1 MLAQASI
8 QARRTNAATNRE
20 KAHRNSWTIAF
31 ATGTMYSA
39 RRQSK
44 DLTAMTNVDNAV
56 ITLARELVSIDSRSF
71 ISNLPVADRVEAALP
86 GFEIER
92 LDYTDPAG
100 VAKRVLVA
108 HRGPAGGIAL
118 SGHMDTVP
126 DTGWQEDPW
135 SARLDPD
142 GTLHGLGSTDMK
154 GPVAAAIVAAR
165 SLPDTVPI
173 TLLITTDEETTKQG
187 ARLIAQTSKLVRRVK
202 PHGIVVVE
210 PTGMVPVRGHRSH
223 IAFTCVATGVQAHS
237 STGRGRNANWDLI
250 PFLVEMKSVFERLR
264 TDTTLQDADYTPP
277 FSDFNLV
284 IDNHGAAVN
293 VTVPKATA
301 RIKFRYS
308 ARVDPSPVLQSVYG
322 AAKRFNITVTE
333 AREGFPPELPADHP
347 LVRMCADLTNRAPTT
362 APYGTD
368 ASELQAIAPCVVL
381 GPGDIAEAHTPTEK
395 LRVADLINAVP
406 VLMHVAERAAQIK

>member
-1 MLAQASI
+1 LSVTAARAHIGNI
-8 QARRTNAATNRE
+8 QRE
-20 KAHRNSWTIAF
+20 THSMPDQTD
-31 ATGTMYSA
+31 
-39 RRQSK
+39 QVLE
-44 DLTAMTNVDNAV
+44 LT
-56 ITLARELVSIDSRSF
+56 RELVSLDSRSF
-71 ISNLPVADRVEAALP
+71 KSNLAVAERVEAALA

-92 LDYTDPAG
+92 LDYTDDNG
-100 VAKRVLVA
+100 VAKRALVA

-135 SARLDPD
+135 SARVDAD
-142 GTLHGLGSTDMK
+142 GVLHGLGSTDMK
-154 GPVAAAIVAAR
+154 GPVASAIVAAR
-165 SLPDTVPI
+165 ALPESVPI

-187 ARLIAQTSKLVRRVK
+187 ARLIAQRSEIARRVK
-202 PHGIVVVE
+202 PRGIIVVE

-237 STGRGRNANWDLI
+237 STGRGRNANWELI

-264 TDTTLQDADYTPP
+264 SDTSLQDADYAPP

-308 ARVDPSPVLQSVYG
+308 AKVDPTPVLQAVHG
-322 AAKRFNITVTE
+322 AADRFGIAVTE
-333 AREGFPPELPADHP
+333 AREGFPPELPADHA
-347 LVRMCADLTNRAPTT
+347 LVRLCADIAGKPPTT

-368 ASELQAIAPCVVL
+368 ASELQALAPCVVL

-395 LRVADLINAVP
+395 VRVRELAAAVP
-406 VLMHVAERAAQIK
+406 VLMALAERSARG